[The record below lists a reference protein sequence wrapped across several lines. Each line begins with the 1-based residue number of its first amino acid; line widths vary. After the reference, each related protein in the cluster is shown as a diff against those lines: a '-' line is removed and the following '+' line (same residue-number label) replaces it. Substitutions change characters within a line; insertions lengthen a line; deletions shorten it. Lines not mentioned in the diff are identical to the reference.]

1 MELNSYDLLQVPYF
15 KDIVAGNEVDTDAI
29 NVIPYST
36 KSDAKYKII
45 RYNKNILDNE
55 TINTI
60 GLIRSVVLN
69 SENKVVSFAPTKSIR
84 IDKFMQKY
92 FHGESI
98 VGMQFVEGTM
108 INLFWDTTI
117 GISGSWE
124 ISTRNTVGA
133 NVSFY
138 KIPNENGIIKTFN
151 EMFREACS
159 FVNLDLNLL
168 NKEYCY
174 SFVLQHPENRI
185 VAPFKDPNLYLI
197 EVYKIEHTTDSILIK
212 ELLLSEFKNF
222 GFQNSRVQLPEVYEC
237 NTYNGLLSKYASNN
251 TPYDVVGIVFKNLVT
266 GERTKKRNPVY
277 EDIKQLRGNQPKLQY
292 QYLCLRKEGKI
303 KEFLDHFP
311 EYRKEFAK
319 CREQLH
325 TFTNTLF
332 SNYKECFVRKEK
344 KHTDYSLQYRHHMFQ
359 LHNIYR
365 TYLLPQKMYITNT
378 EVIKY
383 VNGLHPSQQMHSLN
397 YNFKKRIVDFV
408 KADADADLELPA
420 DL

>member
-1 MELNSYDLLQVPYF
+1 MELYSYDLLQVPYF
-15 KDIVAGNEVDTDAI
+15 KDIIAGNDVNTDAI
-29 NVIPYST
+29 NVISYST
-36 KSDAKYKII
+36 KSDSKYKII
-45 RYNKNILDNE
+45 RYNKDVLEDKLIH
-55 TINTI
+55 TI
-60 GLIRSVVLN
+60 GLLRSVVLN
-69 SENKVVSFAPTKSIR
+69 SENKVVSFAPPKSIKV
-84 IDKFMQKY
+84 DQFMQKY

-98 VGMQFVEGTM
+98 LGIQFVEGTM

-124 ISTRNTVGA
+124 ISTRNTVGG

-138 KIPNENGIIKTFN
+138 KIPNENGTIKTFN

-159 FVNLDLNLL
+159 FVNLDLQLL

-185 VAPFKDPNLYLI
+185 VVPFKEPTLYLV
-197 EVYKIEHTTDSILIK
+197 EAYKIEHTTDSILIK
-212 ELLLSEFKNF
+212 ELSLFDFKDF
-222 GFQNSRVQLPEVYEC
+222 GFQNTRVQLPEIYAC
-237 NTYNGLLSKYASNN
+237 NTYEGLLSKYASNN
-251 TPYDVVGIVFKNLVT
+251 TPYDVVGILFKNLLT

-303 KEFLDHFP
+303 KDFLEHFP
-311 EYRKEFAK
+311 EHKNEFAK

-332 SNYKECFVRKEK
+332 SNYKECFIRKEK

-365 TYLLPQKMYITNT
+365 TYLMPNKMYITNT

-383 VNGLHPSQQMHSLN
+383 VNSLHPSQQMHSIN
-397 YNFKKRIVDFV
+397 YNLKKRVNDFV
-408 KADADADLELPA
+408 KAQVELPVE
-420 DL
+420 